1 MYTAFNLKIDVRD
14 FEDPDDFF
22 EIGENRLS
30 FLKENSEQILKKFT
44 MSDGT
49 IDGTGLSDSWFEKV
63 NSDVFISHSHNDRK
77 LALIL
82 AGWLEQVFDLKV
94 FLDECVWGS
103 ADALLRMIDNKKSLR
118 SDGRYDYD
126 KRNLTTSHVH
136 AMLSTS
142 IYSVM
147 DRAEVVIFLN
157 TEESVPQLDDVLDE
171 DDSYTLSP
179 WIYAEIMAT
188 KYLRRIEWNEYR
200 IQKCLESAY
209 REDSNELKIAYKLP
223 TEGLVDLSV
232 EDLINWQTQY
242 IGRKNKSYRGIAV
255 RIHNHPLN
263 YLYELKF
270 GKKV

>member
-1 MYTAFNLKIDVRD
+1 
-14 FEDPDDFF
+14 
-22 EIGENRLS
+22 
-30 FLKENSEQILKKFT
+30 
-44 MSDGT
+44 
-49 IDGTGLSDSWFEKV
+49 
-63 NSDVFISHSHNDRK
+63 
-77 LALIL
+77 
-82 AGWLEQVFDLKV
+82 
-94 FLDECVWGS
+94 
-103 ADALLRMIDNKKSLR
+103 MIDNKKSLR

-242 IGRKNKSYRGIAV
+242 IGRKNKSYRGIATM
-255 RIHNHPLN
+255 IHNHPLN

-270 GKKV
+270 GIKV

>member
-1 MYTAFNLKIDVRD
+1 
-14 FEDPDDFF
+14 
-22 EIGENRLS
+22 
-30 FLKENSEQILKKFT
+30 
-44 MSDGT
+44 
-49 IDGTGLSDSWFEKV
+49 
-63 NSDVFISHSHNDRK
+63 
-77 LALIL
+77 
-82 AGWLEQVFDLKV
+82 
-94 FLDECVWGS
+94 
-103 ADALLRMIDNKKSLR
+103 
-118 SDGRYDYD
+118 
-126 KRNLTTSHVH
+126 
-136 AMLSTS
+136 MLSTS

-157 TEESVPQLDDVLDE
+157 TEESVPQLDDVLNE
-171 DDSYTLSP
+171 DNSYTLSP

-242 IGRKNKSYRGIAV
+242 IGRKNKSYRGIATM
-255 RIHNHPLN
+255 IHNHPLN

-270 GKKV
+270 GKRYKPDKSGL